1 MLGAYPSQA
10 IKRLVKEGEII
21 GAKEESLQ
29 PSSLDLS
36 ISDEIYKMKGI
47 FLPRKNE
54 KIADIIK
61 EGALFKTDLDKP
73 LECEGVYMIK
83 LKESLNFSN
92 QIFALTNNKS
102 SSGRIN
108 LQVRLLADGVSKF
121 DKVPRGYKGD
131 LWILVNPK
139 SFAVKLV
146 PGNALNQMMFFDINA
161 RLSEKEHR
169 ALYEKYNLFYNKHG
183 EPILYQEVEFDSGG
197 GLTMTV
203 DLDQDIVGYKCIPQ
217 AEKMLDFNKY
227 FHDPLDFFEPII
239 KPKNGIV
246 VLKKD
251 HFYILST
258 KEFVRVP
265 CEYAMEMI
273 AYDTSK
279 GEYRSHYAGFIDPG
293 WGYGEKGEIK
303 GTPLVLEVFT
313 NDNDFILRDEQPI
326 CKVVYESLVENPE
339 LIYGVGNLGSHY
351 HTQRGPRLSKHFKT

>member
-10 IKRLVKEGEII
+10 IKKLIEEKLIL
-21 GAKEESLQ
+21 GADEKNLQ
-29 PSSLDLS
+29 PASLDLS

-47 FLPRKNE
+47 FLPRKHE
-54 KIADIIK
+54 KVIDIIK
-61 EGALFKTDLDKP
+61 TGSLYKTDLNKP

-83 LKESLNFSN
+83 LNESLNLSS

-102 SSGRIN
+102 STGRIN
-108 LQVRLLADGVSKF
+108 LQVRILADGVSKF
-121 DKVPRGYKGD
+121 DKIPRGYKGD
-131 LWILVNPK
+131 LWALVSPK
-139 SFAVKLV
+139 SFAVKLK
-146 PGNALNQMMFFDINA
+146 PGNALNQMMFFDIDA
-161 RLSEKEHR
+161 RLTEKEHG
-169 ALYEKYNLFYNKHG
+169 ALYRKYNLLYNSQGK
-183 EPILYQEVEFDSGG
+183 PIDCSEIEFDSGG

-217 AEKMLDFNKY
+217 AEKVLDFNE
-227 FHDPLDFFEPII
+227 FSHDPLDFFESII
-239 KPKNGIV
+239 RPKDGTV

-258 KEFVRVP
+258 KEYVRVP

-293 WGYGEKGEIK
+293 WGYGKNGEVK

-313 NDNDFILRDEQPI
+313 NDNDFVLRDGQPI
-326 CKVVYESLVENPE
+326 CKVVYESLVEYPE
-339 LIYGVGNLGSHY
+339 LVYGVGSLGSHY
-351 HTQRGPRLSKHFKT
+351 HTQRGPRLSKHFK

>member
-1 MLGAYPSQA
+1 MLGAYPSQT
-10 IKRLVKEGEII
+10 IKKLIKEGAIL
-21 GAKEESLQ
+21 GAVEENLQ

-47 FLPRKNE
+47 FLPKKYE
-54 KIADIIK
+54 KISDIVK
-61 EGALFKTDLDKP
+61 EGSLYKTDLEKP
-73 LECEGVYMIK
+73 LECEGVYMVK
-83 LKESLNFSN
+83 LNESLNLSS
-92 QIFALTNNKS
+92 QVFALTNNKS

-131 LWILVNPK
+131 LWVLISPK
-139 SFAVKLV
+139 SFAVKLK
-146 PGNALNQMMFFDINA
+146 PGNSLNQMMFFDIDA
-161 RLSEKEHR
+161 RLSEKEHK
-169 ALYEKYNLFYNKHG
+169 ALYKKYDLFYGK
-183 EPILYQEVEFDSGG
+183 ESKPVPCSEVEFDSGG

-203 DLDQDIVGYKCIPQ
+203 DLDQEVVGYKCIPQ
-217 AEKMLDFNKY
+217 AEKVLDFNEY
-227 FHDPLDFFEPII
+227 SHDPLDFFEPIV
-239 KPKNGIV
+239 KPKDGTV
-246 VLKKD
+246 VLKRD

-265 CEYAMEMI
+265 SEYAMEMI

-293 WGYGEKGEIK
+293 FGYGKNGEVK

-313 NDNDFILRDEQPI
+313 NDNDFVLRDGQPI

-339 LIYGVGNLGSHY
+339 LVYGVGDLGSHY
-351 HTQRGPRLSKHFKT
+351 HIQRGPRLSKHFKV

>member
-1 MLGAYPSQA
+1 MLGAYPSQSIERL
-10 IKRLVKEGEII
+10 IKGDLVL
-21 GAKEESLQ
+21 GADEDNLQ
-29 PSSLDLS
+29 PASLDLS

-54 KIADIIK
+54 KISEIVK
-61 EGALFKTDLDKP
+61 EGALYKTDLEKP

-83 LKESLNFSN
+83 LNESLNLSS

-131 LWILVNPK
+131 LWVLVSPK
-139 SFAVKLV
+139 SFAVKLK
-146 PGNALNQMMFFDINA
+146 PGNLLNQMMFFDVDA

-169 ALYEKYNLFYNKHG
+169 ALYKKYDLFFNKDINSLDCG
-183 EPILYQEVEFDSGG
+183 EVEFDSGG

-217 AEKMLDFNKY
+217 AEKMLDFNNFK
-227 FHDPLDFFEPII
+227 HDPLDFFEPINR
-239 KPKNGIV
+239 PKNGTV
-246 VLKKD
+246 VLKRD
-251 HFYILST
+251 HFYVLST

-265 CEYAMEMI
+265 KEYAMEMI

-293 WGYGEKGEIK
+293 FGYGDKGEIK

-313 NDNDFILRDEQPI
+313 NDNDFILRDGQPI
-326 CKVVYESLVENPE
+326 CKVVYESLVESPQ
-339 LIYGVGNLGSHY
+339 LVYGVGGLGSHY
-351 HTQRGPRLSKHFKT
+351 HTQRGPRLSKHFKS

>member
-1 MLGAYPSQA
+1 MLGVYPSQA
-10 IKRLVKEGEII
+10 IKKLIQEGLIL
-21 GAKEESLQ
+21 GAEDKNLQ
-29 PSSLDLS
+29 PASLDLS
-36 ISDEIYKMKGI
+36 ISNEIYKMKGI

-54 KIADIIK
+54 KISDIIK
-61 EGALFKTDLDKP
+61 VGALYRTDLEKP

-83 LKESLNFSN
+83 LNESLNLSS
-92 QIFALTNNKS
+92 QIFTLTNNKS

-121 DKVPRGYKGD
+121 DKIPRGYKGD
-131 LWILVNPK
+131 LWVLVSPK
-139 SFAVKLV
+139 SFAVKLKA
-146 PGNALNQMMFFDINA
+146 GNTLNQMMFFDIDA
-161 RLSEKEHR
+161 RLSEKEHK
-169 ALYEKYNLFYNKHG
+169 ALYKKYELFYDKNKS
-183 EPILYQEVEFDSGG
+183 ISYNEVEFDSGG

-217 AEKMLDFNKY
+217 AEKVLNFNE
-227 FHDPLDFFEPII
+227 FNHDPLDFFEPII
-239 KPKNGIV
+239 KPKDGIV

-265 CEYAMEMI
+265 KEYAMEMI

-293 WGYGEKGEIK
+293 FGYGMDGEIK

-313 NDNDFILRDEQPI
+313 NDNDFILRDGQPI

-339 LIYGVGNLGSHY
+339 LVYGIGNLGSHY
-351 HTQRGPRLSKHFKT
+351 HTQRGPRLSKHFKS